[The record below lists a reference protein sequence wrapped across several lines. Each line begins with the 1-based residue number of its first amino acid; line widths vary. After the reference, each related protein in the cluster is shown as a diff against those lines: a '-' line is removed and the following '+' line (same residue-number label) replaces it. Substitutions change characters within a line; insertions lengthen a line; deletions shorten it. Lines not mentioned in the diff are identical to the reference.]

1 MIIRKLEVNGK
12 TVVLTEDV
20 IRELH
25 RQEHIEEGKLYDRE
39 IRLQKMFIIKM
50 TDDDFDMVVDE
61 FEYILNT
68 TNDDTAEMMEEA
80 VKKITQQVEERYY
93 SQTTKAVLVAKS

>member
-25 RQEHIEEGKLYDRE
+25 RQEHIEEGKLMIERFASKDVY
-39 IRLQKMFIIKM
+39 M
-50 TDDDFDMVVDE
+50 TS
-61 FEYILNT
+61 IW
-68 TNDDTAEMMEEA
+68 
-80 VKKITQQVEERYY
+80 
-93 SQTTKAVLVAKS
+93 

>member
-1 MIIRKLEVNGK
+1 MIERFASK
-12 TVVLTEDV
+12 DV
-20 IRELH
+20 
-25 RQEHIEEGKLYDRE
+25 YN
-39 IRLQKMFIIKM
+39 KM

-93 SQTTKAVLVAKS
+93 S

>member
-1 MIIRKLEVNGK
+1 
-12 TVVLTEDV
+12 
-20 IRELH
+20 
-25 RQEHIEEGKLYDRE
+25 
-39 IRLQKMFIIKM
+39 M

-93 SQTTKAVLVAKS
+93 SQRTKAVLVAKS

>member
-20 IRELH
+20 IRE
-25 RQEHIEEGKLYDRE
+25 GKLMIERFASKDVYN
-39 IRLQKMFIIKM
+39 KM

>member
-1 MIIRKLEVNGK
+1 MADG
-12 TVVLTEDV
+12 TVK
-20 IRELH
+20 
-25 RQEHIEEGKLYDRE
+25 QEIKIYY
-39 IRLQKMFIIKM
+39 KFIG
-50 TDDDFDMVVDE
+50 FVDE

-93 SQTTKAVLVAKS
+93 SCLLYTSRCV

>member
-12 TVVLTEDV
+12 TVVLSEDV

-25 RQEHIEEGKLYDRE
+25 RQEHIEEGKLMIERFASKDVYN
-39 IRLQKMFIIKM
+39 KM

-80 VKKITQQVEERYY
+80 SDASVADEENGNVE
-93 SQTTKAVLVAKS
+93 

>member
-20 IRELH
+20 ILELH
-25 RQEHIEEGKLYDRE
+25 RQEHIEEGKLMIERFASKDVYN
-39 IRLQKMFIIKM
+39 KM

-93 SQTTKAVLVAKS
+93 SLIVRQQKQC

>member
-1 MIIRKLEVNGK
+1 MIIRKLDVNGK

-25 RQEHIEEGKLYDRE
+25 RQEHIEEGKHMVERFAPKDIYN
-39 IRLQKMFIIKM
+39 KM

-80 VKKITQQVEERYY
+80 VKKITQQVEERFY
-93 SQTTKAVLVAKS
+93 SQSTKEASAAKS

>member
-20 IRELH
+20 IRELY
-25 RQEHIEEGKLYDRE
+25 RQEHIEEGKLMIERFASKDVYN
-39 IRLQKMFIIKM
+39 KM

>member
-20 IRELH
+20 IRELR
-25 RQEHIEEGKLYDRE
+25 RQEHIEEGKLMIERFASKDVYN
-39 IRLQKMFIIKM
+39 KM

>member
-25 RQEHIEEGKLYDRE
+25 RQEHIEEGKLMIERFASKDVYN
-39 IRLQKMFIIKM
+39 KM

-80 VKKITQQVEERYY
+80 GLDKDGKTVLYDVEQVYHLIVE
-93 SQTTKAVLVAKS
+93 SVLV

>member
-25 RQEHIEEGKLYDRE
+25 RQEHIDCLGAQIDQR
-39 IRLQKMFIIKM
+39 IIK
-50 TDDDFDMVVDE
+50 
-61 FEYILNT
+61 
-68 TNDDTAEMMEEA
+68 
-80 VKKITQQVEERYY
+80 
-93 SQTTKAVLVAKS
+93 

>member
-12 TVVLTEDV
+12 TVALTEDV

-25 RQEHIEEGKLYDRE
+25 RQEHIEEGKLMIERFASKDVYN
-39 IRLQKMFIIKM
+39 KM

>member
-25 RQEHIEEGKLYDRE
+25 RQEHIEEGKLMIRE
-39 IRLQKMFIIKM
+39 IRLKRC
-50 TDDDFDMVVDE
+50 
-61 FEYILNT
+61 L
-68 TNDDTAEMMEEA
+68 
-80 VKKITQQVEERYY
+80 
-93 SQTTKAVLVAKS
+93 

>member
-12 TVVLTEDV
+12 TVVLTEVV
-20 IRELH
+20 ISELH
-25 RQEHIEEGKLYDRE
+25 RQEHIEEGKLMIERFASKDVYN
-39 IRLQKMFIIKM
+39 KM

>member
-1 MIIRKLEVNGK
+1 
-12 TVVLTEDV
+12 
-20 IRELH
+20 
-25 RQEHIEEGKLYDRE
+25 
-39 IRLQKMFIIKM
+39 M

-61 FEYILNT
+61 FEYILNP

-93 SQTTKAVLVAKS
+93 SLIVRQQKQC

>member
-1 MIIRKLEVNGK
+1 MIIRRLEVNGK

-25 RQEHIEEGKLYDRE
+25 RQEHIEEGKLMVERFAPKDIYN
-39 IRLQKMFIIKM
+39 KM
-50 TDDDFDMVVDE
+50 TDDDFDKVVDE

-80 VKKITQQVEERYY
+80 VKNITQQIN
-93 SQTTKAVLVAKS
+93 K

>member
-1 MIIRKLEVNGK
+1 MIIRRLEVNGK

-25 RQEHIEEGKLYDRE
+25 RQELMVERFAPKDIYN
-39 IRLQKMFIIKM
+39 KM
-50 TDDDFDMVVDE
+50 TDDDFDKVVDE

-80 VKKITQQVEERYY
+80 VKNITQQIN
-93 SQTTKAVLVAKS
+93 K

>member
-1 MIIRKLEVNGK
+1 MIIRRLEVNGK

-25 RQEHIEEGKLYDRE
+25 RQEHIEEGKLMVERFATKDIYN
-39 IRLQKMFIIKM
+39 KM
-50 TDDDFDMVVDE
+50 TDDDFDKVVDE

-80 VKKITQQVEERYY
+80 VKNITQQIN
-93 SQTTKAVLVAKS
+93 K

>member
-20 IRELH
+20 IRDV
-25 RQEHIEEGKLYDRE
+25 YN
-39 IRLQKMFIIKM
+39 KM

>member
-25 RQEHIEEGKLYDRE
+25 RQEHIEEGKLMIERFASKDVYN
-39 IRLQKMFIIKM
+39 KM
-50 TDDDFDMVVDE
+50 TDDFDMVVDE

>member
-25 RQEHIEEGKLYDRE
+25 RQEHIEEGKLMIERFIPDLRGLGIFAY
-39 IRLQKMFIIKM
+39 LQ
-50 TDDDFDMVVDE
+50 
-61 FEYILNT
+61 
-68 TNDDTAEMMEEA
+68 
-80 VKKITQQVEERYY
+80 
-93 SQTTKAVLVAKS
+93 

>member
-25 RQEHIEEGKLYDRE
+25 RQEHIEEGKLMIERFASKDVYN
-39 IRLQKMFIIKM
+39 KM
-50 TDDDFDMVVDE
+50 TDDAFSRRR
-61 FEYILNT
+61 
-68 TNDDTAEMMEEA
+68 
-80 VKKITQQVEERYY
+80 ITVRHLCGTLPYNRDWMHG
-93 SQTTKAVLVAKS
+93 

>member
-1 MIIRKLEVNGK
+1 MKK
-12 TVVLTEDV
+12 YV

-25 RQEHIEEGKLYDRE
+25 RQEHIEEGKLMIERFASKDVYN
-39 IRLQKMFIIKM
+39 KM

>member
-25 RQEHIEEGKLYDRE
+25 RKN
-39 IRLQKMFIIKM
+39 
-50 TDDDFDMVVDE
+50 
-61 FEYILNT
+61 IL
-68 TNDDTAEMMEEA
+68 
-80 VKKITQQVEERYY
+80 KKEN
-93 SQTTKAVLVAKS
+93 L